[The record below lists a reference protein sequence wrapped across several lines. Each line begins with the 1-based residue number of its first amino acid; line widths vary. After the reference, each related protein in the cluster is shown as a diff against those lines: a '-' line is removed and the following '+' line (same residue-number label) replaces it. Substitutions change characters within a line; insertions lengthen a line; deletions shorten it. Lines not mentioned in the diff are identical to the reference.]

1 MERKALSQ
9 LYEWK
14 ERKDRKPLIVYGA
27 RQVGKTWLI
36 KEFAKRAFC
45 KSVYINFEDEERLS
59 SLFEHDFNI
68 ERILS
73 TISFVMDVEIDC
85 DTLLIFDEIQAVR
98 RGVTSLKYFCEKA
111 PDQYVVAAGSLLGIS
126 MHEGDSF
133 PVGKVDSINLY
144 PLDFEEFLWA
154 SGRKRMADAIG
165 ERKWEVMAGANDMFR
180 SALREY
186 YFVGGMPAVVNSF
199 CATHNYTEVRR
210 LQNEILSDYDNDFSK
225 HAPASELPKIRM
237 VWNSIYPQLAKE
249 NRKFVYG
256 LIKQGG
262 RAKEFENAI
271 EWLIGAG
278 LIYKVYR
285 VKSAELPL
293 PAFVDVG
300 AFKLFMLDI
309 GLFCAKGKLDASVLI
324 GGNELFLMG
333 KGAMTEQYVAQ
344 QLHTVHDA
352 FLGYWSAENSSG
364 EIDFLV
370 QMAGKILP
378 IEVKAEENL
387 KSKSLRA
394 FVERNPPLQGI
405 RLSMSDYRQQDWM
418 TNIPLYAIKT
428 LWGENS

>member
-1 MERKALSQ
+1 MERKAISQ

-14 ERKDRKPLIVYGA
+14 ERMDRKPLIVYGA

-36 KEFAKRAFC
+36 KEFAKKAFQ

-59 SLFEHDFNI
+59 DLFTHDFNI
-68 ERILS
+68 DRILS
-73 TISFVMDVEIDC
+73 TISFVMDVDIDRN
-85 DTLLIFDEIQAVR
+85 TLLIFDEIQSVR
-98 RGVTSLKYFCEKA
+98 RGITSLKYFCEKA
-111 PDQYVVAAGSLLGIS
+111 PEQYIIAAGSLLGIS
-126 MHEGDSF
+126 IHQGDSF
-133 PVGKVDSINLY
+133 PVGKVDSLYLY

-154 SGRKRMADAIG
+154 IGRKRMADTIIG
-165 ERKWEVMAGANDMFR
+165 RKWEVMSGANDMFR
-180 SALREY
+180 NALREY

-199 CATHNYTEVRR
+199 CTTHNYSDVRR
-210 LQNEILSDYDNDFSK
+210 LQNEILSNYDNDFSK

-237 VWNSIYPQLAKE
+237 VWNSIYSQLTKE
-249 NRKFVYG
+249 NRKFIYG

-278 LIYKVYR
+278 LVYKAYR
-285 VKSAELPL
+285 VKTAEMPL
-293 PAFVDVG
+293 PAFVDLG

-309 GLFCAKGKLDASVLI
+309 GLFCAKGKIASSILI
-324 GGNELFLMG
+324 NGNELFQMG
-333 KGAMTEQYVAQ
+333 KGAITEQYVAE
-344 QLHTVHDA
+344 QLHTVKDL

-370 QMAGKILP
+370 QLGDKIIP

-387 KSKSLRA
+387 KSKSLKA
-394 FVERNPPLQGI
+394 FVDKTPSLHGI

-418 TNIPLYAIKT
+418 TNVPLYAVTT
-428 LWGENS
+428 LINPR